1 MALSEKGR
9 SQGVED
15 GGQTTGSEDR
25 SDGADN
31 GPRLDH
37 DGLPLSPQPSSD
49 PMDPLN
55 WSKRVKLM
63 VLAEI
68 SVLSFLALLSASLIV
83 RYPPVVSA
91 DIIFTNR
98 HCRPLHSSLYLSSS
112 TADSSRPP
120 T

>member
-1 MALSEKGR
+1 
-9 SQGVED
+9 
-15 GGQTTGSEDR
+15 
-25 SDGADN
+25 
-31 GPRLDH
+31 
-37 DGLPLSPQPSSD
+37 
-49 PMDPLN
+49 
-55 WSKRVKLM
+55 
-63 VLAEI
+63 
-68 SVLSFLALLSASLIV
+68 VLSFLALLSASLIV